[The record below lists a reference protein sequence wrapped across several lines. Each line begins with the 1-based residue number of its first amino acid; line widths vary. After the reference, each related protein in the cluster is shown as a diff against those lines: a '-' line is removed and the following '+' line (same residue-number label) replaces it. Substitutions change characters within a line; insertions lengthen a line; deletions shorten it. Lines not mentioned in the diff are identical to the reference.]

1 MPDYRHSRQDHTVSH
16 TWFTSDLHIG
26 HKLVARH
33 RSVDVNFFSPGRSRE
48 VSDEFVAAWH
58 DGMLSENW
66 DAHVGRDDIVWV
78 LGDISA
84 GGSNA
89 QRNALQWITQRP
101 GRKRLVSGNHDGC
114 HPMHRNSHNWLR
126 EYLKAFESVQS
137 AARIRINGHSV
148 LLSHF
153 PYRDDHTEVPRFDQW
168 RLRNLGELLLHGHTH
183 SAERVHGRELHIGVD
198 AWGMKPVAV
207 QTIIERIEAMSDGT
221 TDAENRLRRNP
232 GTIRM
237 MEAAE
242 ANIDQ
247 AAEVTIGEGE
257 IPDRTFTDDRGHLWE
272 WCGGQPG
279 TWAWRRTAILDG
291 TTE

>member
-183 SAERVHGRELHIGVD
+183 SAERVYVRAPNSDGKFLYPAELGTHAEYLARYERFARGVSTKD
-198 AWGMKPVAV
+198 RPVLWSTPCPSIPVA
-207 QTIIERIEAMSDGT
+207 A
-221 TDAENRLRRNP
+221 
-232 GTIRM
+232 
-237 MEAAE
+237 
-242 ANIDQ
+242 
-247 AAEVTIGEGE
+247 
-257 IPDRTFTDDRGHLWE
+257 
-272 WCGGQPG
+272 
-279 TWAWRRTAILDG
+279 
-291 TTE
+291 